1 VLFIATSAGRY
12 TTPKRRDSARRDMI
26 QVTLET
32 TRLIADQSND
42 FGLRLTNIG
51 RGPCTNIVFKLGLPV
66 QMVLLQG
73 SDRIEVQRLE
83 AGQSVTTIVRVRPK
97 QAGNWTL
104 TSTNFSYR
112 DAFGQS
118 QRVNDLSFN
127 LVAEAARAAQ
137 PPLDLMHNKVNVRDS
152 MPQNGAEMDPGQA
165 KIRRDI
171 VEVIKWRFDRE
182 EFRSLCFDIGVK
194 YDFLPSG
201 GLEFQAVELVE
212 RCTRHGNLEELIAE
226 IRRLRPGSIP

>member
-1 VLFIATSAGRY
+1 
-12 TTPKRRDSARRDMI
+12 MI

-32 TRLIADQSND
+32 TRLIADQPND
-42 FGLRLTNIG
+42 LGLRFINTG
-51 RGPCTNIVFKLGLPV
+51 RGPCTNIVFKLDLPV
-66 QMVLLQG
+66 QMVLLRG
-73 SDRIEVQRLE
+73 PDRIEVPSLE

-104 TSTNFSYR
+104 ASTNFSYR

-118 QRVNDLSFN
+118 QRVTDLRFN
-127 LVAEAARAAQ
+127 LVAEAAGAAQ
-137 PPLDLMHNKVNVRDS
+137 PSLDCAPSQVNERDS
-152 MPQNGAEMDPGQA
+152 TAHHQGESQVKPQRTNYEVTERTSMLQSGAETDAGRARMRA
-165 KIRRDI
+165 I

-201 GLEFQAVELVE
+201 GLELQAVELVE
-212 RCTRHGNLEELIAE
+212 RCARHGNLEELIAE
-226 IRRLRPGSIP
+226 IRRLRPGSMP